1 MHLPGQIH
9 PGCPSTVSIPGPTPF
24 PACPCFQACIMAV
37 GASRTV
43 TVIGADGALATK
55 SVMRVTL
62 SADHRV
68 YDGEIASDLL
78 AAFKANLEAP
88 FKLLL

>member
-1 MHLPGQIH
+1 
-9 PGCPSTVSIPGPTPF
+9 
-24 PACPCFQACIMAV
+24 MAV